1 MAKRKH
7 KIGSNGCPKH
17 KIAYYETK
25 SHSKIPKVLSWVVKL
40 VCYLLKRVN
49 QKHIFDHSSDL
60 AAYKGQT
67 GKLRLVGRVL
77 QLVRMTLSLV
87 GRVLRQT
94 WRVLRLVE
102 IVLRLDA
109 RAMCTIWRVRRLA
122 GNTPGLTG
130 RVLRKVESSM
140 RLVCGGS

>member
-25 SHSKIPKVLSWVVKL
+25 WHLKIPKVLSWVVKL

-77 QLVRMTLSLV
+77 QLVRNALILVGRDFSLNLRALRQIARALSLV
-87 GRVLRQT
+87 GRVQ
-94 WRVLRLVE
+94 
-102 IVLRLDA
+102 
-109 RAMCTIWRVRRLA
+109 
-122 GNTPGLTG
+122 
-130 RVLRKVESSM
+130 
-140 RLVCGGS
+140 